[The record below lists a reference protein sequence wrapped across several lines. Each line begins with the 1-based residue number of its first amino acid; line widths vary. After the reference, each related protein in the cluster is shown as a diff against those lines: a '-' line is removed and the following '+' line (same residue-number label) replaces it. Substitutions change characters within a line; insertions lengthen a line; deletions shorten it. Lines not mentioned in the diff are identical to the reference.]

1 MKTNPSPLIAII
13 FTVSILVGCG
23 GGGGG
28 GGGSSSSATPTTTT
42 PTPPTTTPTTPAV
55 FASQVTISSDI
66 AKNTYSTSYTATALT
81 PVIDDK
87 CLLTAD
93 SISYPASYQ
102 GAFSLPQVNGS
113 FANTNVAL
121 SIAPKDDWV
130 NSGGPPNPN
139 LNKGCITNH
148 KDAFIST
155 LLRLKALGATY
166 LTIYSSTRLDD
177 ASNPS
182 VLAGY
187 FISDSDLIWMGQQA
201 ANSGMKL
208 RFTMQVDVWDQ
219 KGNNVYAAL
228 DKLNANQQQV
238 WATNFLRLYK
248 NMMLHEA
255 SVMAT
260 SPNSFD
266 AIKLD
271 WGYFDPAVFANNK
284 AIKVNALVDLS
295 LAIRNIY
302 NWKQFINHRTVT
314 DFSVPNSNLMSGAD
328 LLVDSVDLIEVM
340 PQNRR
345 VMTQSEENNLSVAFI
360 KNFYNVVP
368 NWILTLNKRV
378 IWNIQVSSHRTFFS
392 KGWIEDCCI
401 TPSYTGAVTD
411 FSVQAIGVEGMLEM
425 IADKTRNGG
434 VLSDSVNISSYW
446 WTDTLTPYD
455 SLPNISQS
463 IRNKPAESIVY
474 QWWKK

>member
-1 MKTNPSPLIAII
+1 MA
-13 FTVSILVGCG
+13 C
-23 GGGGG
+23 GGG
-28 GGGSSSSATPTTTT
+28 GGGSSSSATPTTT
-42 PTPPTTTPTTPAV
+42 PTTTPTV

-66 AKNTYSTSYTATALT
+66 AKNVYPTSYTASALT
-81 PVIDDK
+81 PVIDDT
-87 CLLTAD
+87 CLLTAS
-93 SISYPASYQ
+93 SITYTASYQ
-102 GAFSLPQVNGS
+102 GTFSLPQVNGS

-139 LNKGCITNH
+139 LNKGCITSH
-148 KDAFIST
+148 KDAFSST

-177 ASNPS
+177 ASNPRA
-182 VLAGY
+182 LAGY

-219 KGNNVYAAL
+219 KGNDVYAAIN
-228 DKLNANQQQV
+228 KLSVDQQQA
-238 WATNFLRLYK
+238 WATNFLGLYK
-248 NMMLHEA
+248 SMMLHEA
-255 SVMAT
+255 AVMAT
-260 SPNSFD
+260 LPNSFD

-271 WGYFDPAVFANNK
+271 WGYFDPTLFANNK
-284 AIKVNALVDLS
+284 ALKINALVDLS

-302 NWKQFINHRTVT
+302 NWKQWINHFSVT

-328 LLVDSVDLIEVM
+328 LLVSAVDLIEVM
-340 PQNRR
+340 PQNAR
-345 VMTQSEENNLSVAFI
+345 VMTQDEENNLSAAFI
-360 KNFYNVVP
+360 KNFFNIVP
-368 NWILTLNKRV
+368 NWILSLKKRV
-378 IWNIQVSSHRTFFS
+378 IWNIQVQSHRTFFT
-392 KGWIEDCCI
+392 KGWIEDCCV
-401 TPSYTGAVTD
+401 TPNYTGALTD

-425 IADKTRNGG
+425 ISDKTRNGG
-434 VLSDSVNISSYW
+434 VLSDSVNISSFW
-446 WTDTLTPYD
+446 WTDTLSAHD
-455 SLPNISQS
+455 GLPNISQS

>member
-1 MKTNPSPLIAII
+1 MRFLFYTLTLIFLTA
-13 FTVSILVGCG
+13 C
-23 GGGGG
+23 GGG
-28 GGGSSSSATPTTTT
+28 GGGSSSSASSTTTPTTTPATTPPTTTT
-42 PTPPTTTPTTPAV
+42 PTTPV
-55 FASQVTISSDI
+55 VLASQVTISSDI
-66 AKNTYSTSYTATALT
+66 TKNAYSTSYTATAQT
-81 PVIDDK
+81 PVVDDT
-87 CLLTAD
+87 CLLTAL
-93 SISYPASYQ
+93 SISYPEPYK
-102 GAFSLPQVNGS
+102 GTFPLPQVNGS
-113 FANTNVAL
+113 FSNTNIAL
-121 SIAPKDDWV
+121 SIAPKDDWI

-139 LNKGCITNH
+139 LNKGCVTAH
-148 KDAFIST
+148 KDAFTST

-177 ASNPS
+177 ASNPK

-219 KGNNVYAAL
+219 KGNDVYAAIN
-228 DKLNANQQQV
+228 KLSADQQQA
-238 WATNFLRLYK
+238 WAINFLGLYK
-248 NMMLHEA
+248 SMMLHEA

-260 SPNSFD
+260 LPNSFD

-271 WGYFDPAVFANNK
+271 WGYFDPAVFTNNK
-284 AIKVNALVDLS
+284 ALKVNALVDIS

-302 NWKQFINHRTVT
+302 NWKQFINHFSVT
-314 DFSVPNSNLMSGAD
+314 DFTVPNSNLMSGAD
-328 LLVDSVDLIEVM
+328 LLVGSVDLIEVM
-340 PQNRR
+340 PQNARP
-345 VMTQSEENNLSVAFI
+345 MTQDEENNLSVAFV
-360 KNFYNVVP
+360 KNFFNIVP
-368 NWILTLNKRV
+368 NWILTLKKRV
-378 IWNIQVSSHRTFFS
+378 IWNIQVQSHRTFFT

-401 TPSYTGAVTD
+401 TPSYTGALTD

-434 VLSDSVNISSYW
+434 VLSDSVNINSYW
-446 WTDTLTPYD
+446 WTDTLTPHD
-455 SLPNISQS
+455 GLPNISQS